1 MVEHDYIH
9 DSVIT
14 GELLLFRTLWND
26 SDDNMF
32 IVSLDNNGD
41 FISESS
47 NKSLEK
53 TFGLRENQLDG
64 QKLKDLLDE
73 ETFTTITNRYKECL
87 QRNRPISYDESAIL
101 DGIHERFWSTT
112 ILPVIDKKSNICKI
126 FGISREFTKIIT
138 IQNELNLLNATLEKK
153 VQERTKDLKIA
164 LHEMKELSITDKLT
178 GLYNRLKLDEVLSS
192 KIKLFERYDEA
203 FGLIIIDI
211 DLFKSVNDTYGHIV
225 GDKVL
230 LEFSTLLKNSVRETD
245 VLGRWGGE
253 EFLVI
258 CPKSNLQGTKVLS
271 ESLRIKIASYEF
283 SDIGKLT
290 ASFGVTEFK
299 NDDTLQSI
307 INRSDIALYQAK
319 NSGRNCV
326 ESIA

>member
-1 MVEHDYIH
+1 MIEHNYIH
-9 DSVIT
+9 DSVIA

-47 NKSLEK
+47 NRSLEK

-64 QKLKDLLDE
+64 QKLQELLDE
-73 ETFTTITNRYKECL
+73 KTFKTVTNRYKECL
-87 QRNRPISYDESAIL
+87 KRNRPITYDESAIL

-138 IQNELNLLNATLEKK
+138 IQNELNTLNETLEKK
-153 VQERTKDLKIA
+153 VQERTRDLKIA
-164 LHEMKELSITDKLT
+164 LNEMKKLSITDKLT

-192 KIKLFERYDEA
+192 KVKLLERYDET
-203 FGLIIIDI
+203 FSLIIIDI
-211 DLFKSVNDTYGHIV
+211 DLFKNVNDTYGHIV

-245 VLGRWGGE
+245 ILGRWGGE

-258 CPKSNLQGTKVLS
+258 CPNSNLQGTKILA
-271 ESLRIKIASYEF
+271 ESLRVEIAAYKF
-283 SDIGKLT
+283 SHIGHLT

-299 NDDTLQSI
+299 NEDTLQSI
-307 INRSDIALYQAK
+307 LNRSDIALYQAK
-319 NSGRNCV
+319 DSGRNCV
-326 ESIA
+326 ESMA